1 MKKLKNKS
9 LRLNSLKTGLKK
21 YLEFVPFY
29 LIGSGFAFAVDL
41 TIFTL
46 LRTSLGTNYSAF
58 IAYIFGTITS
68 FFTLLVI
75 TKYRLNRKRL
85 GLLIQLSIGLG
96 TLIINLIVL
105 NSIDY
110 ITQLYNY
117 MLYTNT
123 LNKSNYY
130 ALFTKLISS
139 GIGFLWTSYMT
150 GRLLFKKK

>member
-1 MKKLKNKS
+1 MKKLKIKS
-9 LRLNSLKTGLKK
+9 MRLDSLKTGLKK

-75 TKYRLNRKRL
+75 TKYRLNKKRS

-96 TLIINLIVL
+96 TLFINLIVL
-105 NSIDY
+105 NSID
-110 ITQLYNY
+110 QLTKSYNY
-117 MLYTNT
+117 MLYINT
-123 LNKSNYY
+123 LNQSNYY
-130 ALFTKLISS
+130 ALITKVISS
-139 GIGFLWTSYMT
+139 GIGFIWTSYMT
-150 GRLLFKKK
+150 GILLFKKK

>member
-1 MKKLKNKS
+1 MNISLLKNV
-9 LRLNSLKTGLKK
+9 LKK

-29 LIGSGFAFAVDL
+29 LIGSGVAFTVDI

-46 LRTSLGTNYSAF
+46 LRANIGTNYSAF

-68 FFTLLVI
+68 FSILLTI
-75 TKYRLNRKRL
+75 TKYRLNKKRF
-85 GLLIQLSIGLG
+85 GLIIHLIIGLV

-105 NSIDY
+105 NFIDY
-110 ITQLYNY
+110 ITQFYNNILYY
-117 MLYTNT
+117 NT

-130 ALFTKLISS
+130 ALITKIISN

-150 GRLLFKKK
+150 GKLLFEKK

>member
-1 MKKLKNKS
+1 MNLS
-9 LRLNSLKTGLKK
+9 LLKTVLKQ

-29 LIGSGFAFAVDL
+29 IIGSGFAFTVDI

-46 LRTSLGTNYSAF
+46 LRANIGTNYSAF

-68 FFTLLVI
+68 FSILLTI
-75 TKYRLNRKRL
+75 TKYRLNKKRF
-85 GLLIQLSIGLG
+85 GLIIHLIIGLG

-105 NSIDY
+105 NFIDY
-110 ITQLYNY
+110 ITQFYNNILYY
-117 MLYTNT
+117 NT

-130 ALFTKLISS
+130 ALITKIISN

-150 GRLLFKKK
+150 GKLLFEKK

>member
-1 MKKLKNKS
+1 MNF
-9 LRLNSLKTGLKK
+9 RIFKTSLKK

-29 LIGSGFAFAVDL
+29 LIGSGFAFTVDI

-46 LRTSLGTNYSAF
+46 LRANIGTNYSAF

-68 FFTLLVI
+68 FCILLTI
-75 TKYRLNRKRL
+75 TKYRLNKKRF
-85 GLLIQLSIGLG
+85 GLIIHLIIGLG

-105 NSIDY
+105 NCIDN
-110 ITQLYNY
+110 ITQFYNNILYY
-117 MLYTNT
+117 NT

-130 ALFTKLISS
+130 ALITKIIAN

-150 GRLLFKKK
+150 GKLLFKKK

>member
-1 MKKLKNKS
+1 MNISLLKNV
-9 LRLNSLKTGLKK
+9 LKK

-29 LIGSGFAFAVDL
+29 LIGSGVAFTVDI

-46 LRTSLGTNYSAF
+46 LRANIGTNYSAF

-68 FFTLLVI
+68 FSILLTI
-75 TKYRLNRKRL
+75 TKYRLNKKRF
-85 GLLIQLSIGLG
+85 GLIINLIIGLG

-105 NSIDY
+105 NFIDY
-110 ITQLYNY
+110 ITQFYNNILYY
-117 MLYTNT
+117 NT

-130 ALFTKLISS
+130 ALITKIISN

-150 GRLLFKKK
+150 GKLLFEKK

>member
-1 MKKLKNKS
+1 MNISLLKNV
-9 LRLNSLKTGLKK
+9 LKK

-29 LIGSGFAFAVDL
+29 LIGSGVAFTVDI

-46 LRTSLGTNYSAF
+46 LRANIGTNYSAF

-68 FFTLLVI
+68 FSILLTI
-75 TKYRLNRKRL
+75 TKYRLNKKRF
-85 GLLIQLSIGLG
+85 GLIIHLIIGLG

-105 NSIDY
+105 NFIDY
-110 ITQLYNY
+110 ITQFYNNILYY
-117 MLYTNT
+117 NT

-130 ALFTKLISS
+130 ALITKIISN

-150 GRLLFKKK
+150 GKLLFKKK